1 MAEHGILVVEHL
13 FLFTQH
19 SYLYVGRTLFL
30 FFMKQEWIN
39 LSTPQWD
46 LLDSPNVVDCIHHIL
61 FEEYLSILE
70 NILARVRYPFRFPIG
85 VRQDGCRLLEVNT
98 IGSDSS
104 GVKRFID
111 ESDAVVL
118 TSSSLHPSWR
128 IPAGC
133 LHARI

>member
-1 MAEHGILVVEHL
+1 MWSIV
-13 FLFTQH
+13 FT
-19 SYLYVGRTLFL
+19 T
-30 FFMKQEWIN
+30 
-39 LSTPQWD
+39 
-46 LLDSPNVVDCIHHIL
+46 IL

-70 NILARVRYPFRFPIG
+70 NILARVRYPIRFPIG

-98 IGSDSS
+98 IESDSS
-104 GVKRFID
+104 GVKHDRFID
-111 ESDAVVL
+111 ESDPIVL